1 MTHQGLLCLIPTI
14 VVLVLSVLSRRTFE
28 SLVASCVAGFI
39 LLDGWGFFGGLTSA
53 MTKVM
58 QDPTIGWIIIVCGSF
73 GSLIHMLVKAGGAQ
87 AFGNYV
93 IRFVKSRRSAL
104 ITTWLMGL
112 VIFIDDYLNA
122 LVVGSSMKKV
132 TDKFHVSREMLAYVV
147 DSTAAPVCV
156 LVPLSTWAVY
166 VAGLLES
173 TGVAAKG
180 EGLQAYIQT
189 IPYIAYG
196 WTAVLLVPIVAF
208 GWIPTLGAMRSAERR
223 AGAGQT
229 IPPHSEGMG
238 IPEHDNITNPYPRLV
253 HFALPL
259 AVLLGATIALK
270 ADALKG
276 VLIAVVFTVVYFHL
290 AKVANWKK
298 SVDDVFDGFKTMLY
312 PLALIVMSFVLKEAN
327 DRLGLT
333 QFVIEKVSPWMDSRY
348 LAVITFLSLSLISF
362 TTASL
367 WGMYAIALPIVVP
380 LAQQLGV
387 DTWLAVGA
395 VVSAGAFGS
404 HACFYSDA
412 TILSATACGC
422 NNIQHAVT
430 QLPYT
435 LLAAAAAAGIFL
447 LLGL

>member
-1 MTHQGLLCLIPTI
+1 MTHQGLLCLIPTA
-14 VVLVLSVLSRRTFE
+14 VVLVLSILSRRTFE
-28 SLVASCVAGFI
+28 SLIASCVAGFI
-39 LLDGWGFFGGLTSA
+39 LLDGWGFFGGLTA
-53 MTKVM
+53 ATTKVM
-58 QDPTIGWIIIVCGSF
+58 QDPTIGWIILVCGSF

-93 IRFVKSRRSAL
+93 VRFVRSRRSAL
-104 ITTWLMGL
+104 ITTWLMGIA
-112 VIFIDDYLNA
+112 IFIDDYLNA
-122 LVVGSSMKKV
+122 LVVGSAMKKV
-132 TDKFHVSREMLAYVV
+132 TDKFQISREMLAYVV

-166 VAGLLES
+166 VAGLLEN
-173 TGVAAKG
+173 TGVAVKG
-180 EGLQAYIQT
+180 EGLQAYIQS

-196 WTAVLLVPIVAF
+196 WAAMLVVLLVAL
-208 GWIPTLGAMRSAERR
+208 GWIPALGPMRAAERR
-223 AGAGQT
+223 ASAGQL
-229 IPPHSEGMG
+229 IPPDSAAMG
-238 IPEHDNITNPYPRLV
+238 LPEHDQITNPYPKLI

-259 AVLLGATIALK
+259 LVLLGATIALK

-276 VLIAVVFTVVYFHL
+276 VIIAVVFTVIYFHL

-298 SVDDVFDGFKTMLY
+298 SVDDVFDGFKNMLY

-333 QFVIEKVSPWMDSRY
+333 HYVIEKVSPWMDGRF
-348 LAVITFLSLSLISF
+348 LPVITFLALSLISF

-387 DTWLAVGA
+387 DIWLAVGA

-412 TILSATACGC
+412 TILSSAACGC
-422 NNIQHAVT
+422 NNVQHAIT

-435 LLAAAAAAGIFL
+435 LIAAAAAAVMFL
-447 LLGL
+447 FM